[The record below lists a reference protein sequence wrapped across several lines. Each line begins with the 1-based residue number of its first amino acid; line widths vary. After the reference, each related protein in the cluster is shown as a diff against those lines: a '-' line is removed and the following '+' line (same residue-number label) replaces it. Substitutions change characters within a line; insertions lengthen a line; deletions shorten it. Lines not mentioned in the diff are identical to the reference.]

1 MCSSESKRKSAR
13 KATEM
18 RWSRFYLFTTREVPK
33 DAEVTSHQLMV
44 RAGMIR
50 RAAAGIYSYLPLGWR
65 SLSKLMAIV
74 RRELD
79 VAGCVELTMPAIQP
93 AELWQESGRWE
104 QYGKELLRMEDR
116 HGREFCFGP
125 THEEVITEIVRKDV
139 TSYRQLPVNLY
150 QIQVKFRDE
159 VRPRFGLMR
168 GREFLMKDAY
178 SFHATPESLEEAY
191 AALGKAY
198 ERIFRACGLDFIKVE
213 ADSGAIG
220 GSASHEFMVVADTG
234 ESLVLRCAGCD
245 YAANQEKAGTSGLAK
260 SPAEDSAADDLA
272 EGVRLEETPGKTT
285 VEEVAAFLGVAPQR
299 IVKTIIYR
307 TEAGPVA
314 VLVRGDREVNAI
326 KLKNLLDVQELELA
340 DEALVEAVS
349 GAPVGFAGPIGLEG
363 VRIVAD
369 RSVEGVTN
377 FTCGANR
384 ADAHWVGANFGKD
397 VHLDEFH
404 DLVLV
409 ADGDRCPNC
418 DQNLVISHGIE
429 VGHIFKLGTKY
440 SEPMGCNYLDDRGQS
455 HPMLMGCYGLGIG
468 RTVAAAIEQNHD
480 DKGIIWPLPLAPFE
494 ALVVPLNM
502 NDQEVVQAAGK
513 IYEELVEK
521 RVDVL
526 FDDRQERPG
535 VKFNDADLI
544 GIPIRLVV
552 GSKSLANGEVEVSLR
567 RDGEKQLVPLANAV
581 EAMLDAILAESP
593 S

>member
-1 MCSSESKRKSAR
+1 
-13 KATEM
+13 M

-50 RAAAGIYSYLPLGWR
+50 RVAAGIYSYLPLGWR

-260 SPAEDSAADDLA
+260 LPAEDSAAEDLA
-272 EGVRLEETPGKTT
+272 EGVRLEETPGTTT

-404 DLVLV
+404 DLMLV

-593 S
+593 A